1 MRLEEP
7 TPIGLT
13 VILWDG
19 KRLRLLFP
27 ERRTYLEL
35 PPRQAA
41 LATAPP
47 LNLYKMSKTGTEVI
61 EGRTCTVYERK
72 GEVTQRLWV
81 PEDSPTP
88 QKKKL
93 FFFLREVTQTPRG
106 ATRADVT
113 DVRFA
118 DQPDSL
124 FQVPAG
130 YRKQ

>member
-1 MRLEEP
+1 MPEGSDMHLIFALLLAASGWEGKVHFQHDPPRKSGASDGTIHFAAGRVRLEEP

-47 LNLYKMSKTGTEVI
+47 
-61 EGRTCTVYERK
+61 R
-72 GEVTQRLWV
+72 
-81 PEDSPTP
+81 
-88 QKKKL
+88 
-93 FFFLREVTQTPRG
+93 RG
-106 ATRADVT
+106 ASSA
-113 DVRFA
+113 
-118 DQPDSL
+118 P
-124 FQVPAG
+124 PAG
-130 YRKQ
+130 AAGTPPRAK